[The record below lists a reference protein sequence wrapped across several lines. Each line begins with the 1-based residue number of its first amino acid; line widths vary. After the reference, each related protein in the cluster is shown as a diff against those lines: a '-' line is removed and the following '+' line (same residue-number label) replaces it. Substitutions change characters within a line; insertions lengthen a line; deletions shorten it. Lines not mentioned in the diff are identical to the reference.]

1 MPASRDVRSG
11 ASTGGASTGAASPP
25 VVPLRLDPE
34 AALRIRTEVERAGGR
49 EVCFLA
55 QVTEDR
61 RIVHPRAVARGN
73 HGAVLAAAR
82 DAAMGEIMVH
92 NHPSG
97 VLAPSDA
104 DLDVAARVY
113 EEGLGTAIT
122 DNRGEG
128 LYVVVEPPR
137 PRHRAELDPDVVDAY
152 LAPAGGLA
160 EAFGGYED
168 RPGQRAMA
176 RRIVERYNEGGVAVV
191 EAGTGTGKSL
201 AYLLPAA
208 LWALRNGERTV
219 ISTNTINLQEQLVG
233 KDLPLVERVLG
244 EKITWALVK
253 GRGNYVS
260 IRRLLL
266 AMEAAPTLFEDDRS
280 AELEGLR
287 AWIETTEDGS
297 LADLSAP
304 PSDEVWEEVRSDGDI
319 CLKARCPHFQQCFYH
334 RSRRAGAAA
343 DLLVAN
349 HALLFS
355 DLSLRRAAD
364 NWSMSAVLPPYRHV
378 VLDEAHNV
386 EDAATSHL
394 GAEASRIGL
403 FRLLSRLDRNGKGVL
418 TAVEERVKSGVVA
431 PDREELL
438 RRIEGHLRPAAAR
451 AREALTRF
459 FDVLEPR
466 VPGEEDEPLRL
477 GRGDPRDPT
486 ESEAA
491 MEAMDALVGAFDRLR
506 REVGELR
513 IRLEGDAAR
522 EERFEDRLL
531 DLQAME
537 RRLESAASALGL
549 VLAPGEAGDRFVRWV
564 EGKGRPGEPLRNV
577 RLAAAPVEP
586 GELLREALFDR
597 VDTAILTSATLTTG
611 NRDFRFIRER
621 LGLGSG
627 PGPGPWS
634 GSGSGYGQ
642 GSGLGTGSGAGGGHG
657 RGATS
662 AYGFHDL
669 ADLLD
674 AESLDSED
682 AETPGEP
689 LVVTEDRVPSPFDYP
704 TQALFGVPSDLP
716 EHRDWRAFQEATARV
731 TAEFAE
737 ITGGGLFVLFTS
749 HKALRGT
756 ASLLRQAGVDR
767 RFPLWVHGEA
777 SRVRILRGFMASGR
791 GILLGTSSFW
801 EGVDVPGD
809 PLRGLILQ
817 KIPFRVPTEPI
828 TQARTEALEGRGMNG
843 FTQYQVPL
851 AALRLKQGFGRLI
864 RARTDRGA
872 VLLLDRRILTA
883 RYGRTLRDALPD
895 APMVRGP
902 WMELKGRL
910 RSFYGDAAA
919 GDGETAAGG
928 RETAAGGR
936 ETGPGPESGVLPGLP
951 SPRAAVD

>member
-1 MPASRDVRSG
+1 MPASRDARPGPTTSG
-11 ASTGGASTGAASPP
+11 ASSSASSSP

-34 AALRIRTEVERAGGR
+34 AALRIRAEVERAGGR

-55 QVTEDR
+55 QVSDDR

-104 DLDVAARVY
+104 DMEVAARVY

-137 PRHRAELDPDVVDAY
+137 PRHRAQLDPEVVDAY

-355 DLSLRRAAD
+355 DISLRRAAD

-466 VPGEEDEPLRL
+466 VPGEEEEPLRL

-549 VLAPGEAGDRFVRWV
+549 VLAPGEAGDRFVRWM

-597 VDTAILTSATLTTG
+597 VDTAVLTSATLTTG
-611 NRDFRFIRER
+611 NRDFRFIRDR
-621 LGLGSG
+621 LGLGAVSAPASL
-627 PGPGPWS
+627 PGF
-634 GSGSGYGQ
+634 
-642 GSGLGTGSGAGGGHG
+642 
-657 RGATS
+657 
-662 AYGFHDL
+662 GFHDL

-674 AESLDSED
+674 ADHLEADHLGSGSPDPGD
-682 AETPGEP
+682 ASGAGEP

-756 ASLLRQAGVDR
+756 AALLRQAGVDR
-767 RFPLWVHGEA
+767 RYPLWVHGEA
-777 SRVRILRGFMASGR
+777 SRARILRGFMASGR

-828 TQARTEALEGRGMNG
+828 TQARTEALERRGLNG
-843 FTQYQVPL
+843 FTAYQVPL

-883 RYGRTLRDALPD
+883 RYGRTLREALPD

-910 RSFYGDAAA
+910 RSFYGDPAA
-919 GDGETAAGG
+919 GDLAAGDP
-928 RETAAGGR
+928 AAGDRAAGAG
-936 ETGPGPESGVLPGLP
+936 ETGPDPETGVDPETGPDPETGVGPGLP
-951 SPRAAVD
+951 SLRSAVD

>member
-1 MPASRDVRSG
+1 VPASRDLRPG
-11 ASTGGASTGAASPP
+11 PAPTPPPPP
-25 VVPLRLDPE
+25 VIPLRLDPE
-34 AALRIRTEVERAGGR
+34 AALRIRAEVDRAGGR

-55 QVTEDR
+55 QVTGDR

-73 HGAVLAAAR
+73 QGAVLAAAR
-82 DAAMGEIMVH
+82 DAEVGEIMVH

-97 VLAPSDA
+97 VLTPSDA

-137 PRHRAELDPDVVDAY
+137 PRHRAELDPDLVDAY
-152 LAPAGGLA
+152 LAPEGGLA
-160 EAFGGYED
+160 QAFGGYED

-176 RRIVERYNEGGVAVV
+176 RSIVERYNRGGVAVV

-244 EKITWALVK
+244 EPLTWALVK

-287 AWIETTEDGS
+287 AWIETSQDGS
-297 LADLSAP
+297 LADLSAS

-334 RSRRAGAAA
+334 RSRRAAAPA

-394 GAEASRIGL
+394 GAEASRTGL
-403 FRLLSRLDRNGKGVL
+403 FRLLSRLDRNGKGVVA
-418 TAVEERVKSGVVA
+418 AVEERVKSSVAA

-451 AREALTRF
+451 AREAMTRF

-491 MEAMDALVGAFDRLR
+491 MEAMDTLVGAFDRLR

-513 IRLEGDAAR
+513 IRLEGDPAR

-549 VLAPGEAGDRFVRWV
+549 VMAPGEAGDRFVRWL
-564 EGKGRPGEPLRNV
+564 EGKGKPGDSLRNV

-597 VDTAILTSATLTTG
+597 VDTAVLTSATLTTG
-611 NRDFRFIRER
+611 SGDFRFIRDR
-621 LGLGSG
+621 LGLGV
-627 PGPGPWS
+627 
-634 GSGSGYGQ
+634 
-642 GSGLGTGSGAGGGHG
+642 GGGAPG
-657 RGATS
+657 REAT
-662 AYGFHDL
+662 APAFAFHDL
-669 ADLLD
+669 VDLMDPDDL
-674 AESLDSED
+674 AEE
-682 AETPGEP
+682 AEPGAGP
-689 LVVTEDRVPSPFDYP
+689 LVVTEGRVPSPFHYP

-731 TAEFAE
+731 TADFAE

-756 ASLLRQAGVDR
+756 AALLRQAGVDR

-777 SRVRILRGFMASGR
+777 SRVRLLHAFTASGR

-828 TQARTEALEGRGMNG
+828 TQARTEALERRGLNG
-843 FTQYQVPL
+843 FSQYQVPL

-902 WMELKGRL
+902 WVELKGRL
-910 RSFYGDAAA
+910 RSFYADPGADPRVAAHG
-919 GDGETAAGG
+919 GDG
-928 RETAAGGR
+928 
-936 ETGPGPESGVLPGLP
+936 PPGLP
-951 SPRAAVD
+951 TPRSAVD

>member
-1 MPASRDVRSG
+1 LTATTTPA
-11 ASTGGASTGAASPP
+11 APIL
-25 VVPLRLDPE
+25 PLELDPE
-34 AALRIRTEVERAGGR
+34 ASARIRAEVERAGGR

-55 QVTEDR
+55 EVTADR
-61 RIVHPRAVARGN
+61 RIVNPRAVARGN
-73 HGAVLAAAR
+73 HSAVLAAAR
-82 DAAMGEIMVH
+82 DAAVGEILLH

-97 VLAPSDA
+97 VLAPSEA
-104 DLDVAARVY
+104 DLDIAARVY

-122 DNRGEG
+122 NNEGVG

-137 PRHRAELDPDVVDAY
+137 PRHRAELDPDEVDAF
-152 LAPAGGLA
+152 LAPSGGLSGA
-160 EAFGGYED
+160 HGGYED

-176 RRIVERYNEGGVAVV
+176 RLVVERYNAGGVAVV

-233 KDLPLVERVLG
+233 KDLPLLQRVLG
-244 EKITWALVK
+244 EKLTWALVK

-266 AMEAAPTLFEDDRS
+266 AVDSAPTLFESDRS

-287 AWIETTEDGS
+287 AWIEGSVDGS

-304 PSDEVWEEVRSDGDI
+304 PSEEVWEEVRSDGDI

-355 DLSLRRAAD
+355 DISLRQAAD

-378 VLDEAHNV
+378 ILDEAHNV

-394 GAEASRIGL
+394 GAEVSRIGL

-418 TAVEERVKSGVVA
+418 NAVEERVKATVA
-431 PDREELL
+431 APEREELL
-438 RRIEGHLRPAAAR
+438 RRIEGHLRPAAHR

-459 FDVLEPR
+459 FDALEPR

-486 ESEAA
+486 DDALL
-491 MEAMDALVGAFDRLR
+491 MERMDALVAAFDRLR

-513 IRLEGDAAR
+513 VRLEGEPAR

-531 DLQAME
+531 DLRAVE
-537 RRLESAASALGL
+537 RRLESAAGALGL
-549 VLAPGEAGDRFVRWV
+549 VLAPGEASDRFVRWV
-564 EGKGRPGEPLRNV
+564 EGRGKPGEPLRNV

-586 GELLREALFDR
+586 GDLLREALFDR
-597 VDTAILTSATLTTG
+597 VDTAVLTSATLTTG
-611 NRDFRFIRER
+611 TRDFRFIRDR
-621 LGLGSG
+621 LGLGA
-627 PGPGPWS
+627 PPPV
-634 GSGSGYGQ
+634 
-642 GSGLGTGSGAGGGHG
+642 A
-657 RGATS
+657 GATGL
-662 AYGFHDL
+662 ALHDL
-669 ADLLD
+669 HDLSDLLASDND
-674 AESLDSED
+674 A
-682 AETPGEP
+682 PP
-689 LVVTEDRVPSPFDYP
+689 LVVTEARVASPFDYP
-704 TQALFGVPSDLP
+704 GQALFGVPSDLP
-716 EHRDWRAFQEATARV
+716 EHRDWRAFQDATARV

-737 ITGGGLFVLFTS
+737 ITEGGLFVLFTS
-749 HKALRGT
+749 HKALRNT
-756 ASLLRQAGVDR
+756 ASLLRQMGLDR
-767 RFPLWVHGEA
+767 RYPLWVHGEG
-777 SRVRILRGFMASGR
+777 SRVRLLRDFTASGR

-817 KIPFRVPTEPI
+817 KIPFRVPSEPI
-828 TQARTEALEGRGMNG
+828 TQARTEALERRGMNG
-843 FTQYQVPL
+843 FAHYQVPL

-864 RARTDRGA
+864 RSRSDRGA

-883 RYGRTLRDALPD
+883 RYGRTLRQALPD
-895 APMVRGP
+895 APLVRGP
-902 WMELKGRL
+902 WAEVKGAL
-910 RSFYGDAAA
+910 RTFYG
-919 GDGETAAGG
+919 
-928 RETAAGGR
+928 
-936 ETGPGPESGVLPGLP
+936 PGSGAPPGLP
-951 SPRAAVD
+951 SSGGAVD